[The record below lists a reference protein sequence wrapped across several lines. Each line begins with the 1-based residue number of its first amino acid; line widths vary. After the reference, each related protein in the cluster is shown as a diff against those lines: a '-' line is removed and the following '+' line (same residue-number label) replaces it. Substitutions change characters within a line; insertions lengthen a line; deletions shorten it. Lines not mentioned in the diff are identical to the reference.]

1 MKLQKQVCTL
11 EQAKR
16 LKELGVKPTNTNQLN
31 LEWYLVAEY
40 DEEGETVIEWHD
52 ALCFNDGTH
61 DAKCLTELP
70 LNCTTSSGEFCDYKG
85 GYPAYTVAELGEM
98 LPFRV
103 GSDYLVTWAPQG
115 GVASHNDKW
124 LCHYVVN
131 ELSELGGTQVVGE
144 TEAEVRAAM
153 LIHLIENGL
162 IEKK

>member
-98 LPFRV
+98 LPIEYGTLPDEYPEKEQRIYYAVKSSRF
-103 GSDYLVTWAPQG
+103 GDYNQHLPVDF
-115 GVASHNDKW
+115 N
-124 LCHYVVN
+124 
-131 ELSELGGTQVVGE
+131 
-144 TEAEVRAAM
+144 TEAEARAAM